1 MAKLFDGTNRYIV
14 FMQVLALLA
23 GVCFTSPQPEK
34 GPRLLTR
41 SNPAVSKQWASL
53 HGDRLPRALG
63 PRLCI
68 QSRPMG
74 HSNARPW

>member
-1 MAKLFDGTNRYIV
+1 MAKLFDGANRYIV

-41 SNPAVSKQWASL
+41 SNPAVSKQWA
-53 HGDRLPRALG
+53 RAKEG
-63 PRLCI
+63 PSVNLNPVYTFRNGV
-68 QSRPMG
+68 R
-74 HSNARPW
+74 